1 MIAVVE
7 HHDNSLSLH
16 LHLDAARIQ
25 WTQKAGRRES
35 DLQLMIR
42 FASAS
47 GNQIGKIP
55 LQTIHLTLAPE
66 HHAVALRDGSAGN
79 MELQDSGRGGEAQN
93 LVLDRT
99 SGEAG
104 TLSLSLRTGRN

>member
-1 MIAVVE
+1 MTAVVE

-47 GNQIGKIP
+47 GKQIGKIP

-66 HHAVALRDGSAGN
+66 HYAVALRDGLTRN
-79 MELQDSGRGGEAQN
+79 MEL
-93 LVLDRT
+93 
-99 SGEAG
+99 
-104 TLSLSLRTGRN
+104 